1 MKSAELDVVVLS
13 EDLPN
18 EGLVKGTLG
27 TIVMV
32 FNSPTTGYLVEFC
45 DEKGKTIAMPVLFPA
60 QLKRY
65 FTIRNLKSLMVEGNY
80 PVADPVD
87 PDVMA
92 DLMHKVAPVEWED
105 KKRRVY
111 EDIQR
116 LLISRPDYADMF
128 NIMDGGEYNGMTLYS
143 LVQAENGEP
152 AWSNIFVRNFDTRI
166 NEIYVDPNLIGKVVI
181 GEEGMSVIVYSF
193 TDDRFEIRDKVSSDY
208 VIESHTHFNGLL
220 SALISRSAESDTSI
234 PSAFP
239 RTWEFFPL
247 SLPRQMAHG
256 FNIVPVWRNHKR
268 GVVTGVVVWP

>member
-1 MKSAELDVVVLS
+1 MKRAELDVVVLS

-220 SALISRSAESDTSI
+220 SALMSRSAESDTSI

-239 RTWEFFPL
+239 TDVGIFFRSAYPARWHTASIL
-247 SLPRQMAHG
+247 CPSGAIT
-256 FNIVPVWRNHKR
+256 NAA
-268 GVVTGVVVWP
+268 

>member
-1 MKSAELDVVVLS
+1 
-13 EDLPN
+13 
-18 EGLVKGTLG
+18 
-27 TIVMV
+27 
-32 FNSPTTGYLVEFC
+32 
-45 DEKGKTIAMPVLFPA
+45 MPVLFPA

-143 LVQAENGEP
+143 LGAGRE
-152 AWSNIFVRNFDTRI
+152 R
-166 NEIYVDPNLIGKVVI
+166 
-181 GEEGMSVIVYSF
+181 
-193 TDDRFEIRDKVSSDY
+193 
-208 VIESHTHFNGLL
+208 
-220 SALISRSAESDTSI
+220 
-234 PSAFP
+234 
-239 RTWEFFPL
+239 
-247 SLPRQMAHG
+247 
-256 FNIVPVWRNHKR
+256 
-268 GVVTGVVVWP
+268 

>member
-1 MKSAELDVVVLS
+1 MKRAELDVVVLG

-32 FNSPTTGYLVEFC
+32 FNTPTTGYLVEFC

-65 FTIRNLKSLMVEGNY
+65 FTIGNLKSLMVEGNY

-128 NIMDGGEYNGMTLYS
+128 NIMDGGEYNGMILYS

-166 NEIYVDPNLIGKVVI
+166 NEIYVDPNLNDKVVI

-208 VIESHTHFNGLL
+208 VIESHTHFTGLL
-220 SALISRSAESDTSI
+220 SALIESVS
-234 PSAFP
+234 
-239 RTWEFFPL
+239 
-247 SLPRQMAHG
+247 
-256 FNIVPVWRNHKR
+256 
-268 GVVTGVVVWP
+268 

>member
-143 LVQAENGEP
+143 LVQDRK
-152 AWSNIFVRNFDTRI
+152 S
-166 NEIYVDPNLIGKVVI
+166 VV
-181 GEEGMSVIVYSF
+181 
-193 TDDRFEIRDKVSSDY
+193 
-208 VIESHTHFNGLL
+208 
-220 SALISRSAESDTSI
+220 
-234 PSAFP
+234 
-239 RTWEFFPL
+239 
-247 SLPRQMAHG
+247 
-256 FNIVPVWRNHKR
+256 
-268 GVVTGVVVWP
+268 

>member
-1 MKSAELDVVVLS
+1 
-13 EDLPN
+13 
-18 EGLVKGTLG
+18 
-27 TIVMV
+27 
-32 FNSPTTGYLVEFC
+32 
-45 DEKGKTIAMPVLFPA
+45 MPVLFPA

-65 FTIRNLKSLMVEGNY
+65 FTIGNLKSLMVEGNY

-193 TDDRFEIRDKVSSDY
+193 TDDRFEIRDKVSSGY

-220 SALISRSAESDTSI
+220 SALIE
-234 PSAFP
+234 
-239 RTWEFFPL
+239 
-247 SLPRQMAHG
+247 
-256 FNIVPVWRNHKR
+256 PVS
-268 GVVTGVVVWP
+268 

>member
-1 MKSAELDVVVLS
+1 MGEGELMAHDVPLGCAPD
-13 EDLPN
+13 EYDDLIS
-18 EGLVKGTLG
+18 GTCSHL
-27 TIVMV
+27 
-32 FNSPTTGYLVEFC
+32 P
-45 DEKGKTIAMPVLFPA
+45 
-60 QLKRY
+60 
-65 FTIRNLKSLMVEGNY
+65 
-80 PVADPVD
+80 
-87 PDVMA
+87 
-92 DLMHKVAPVEWED
+92 

-220 SALISRSAESDTSI
+220 SALIE
-234 PSAFP
+234 
-239 RTWEFFPL
+239 
-247 SLPRQMAHG
+247 
-256 FNIVPVWRNHKR
+256 PVS
-268 GVVTGVVVWP
+268 